1 MTDAEIA
8 RMGEYARQA
17 LDNPALSEALKRL
30 HELALEQF
38 KRTDIRDAEGLKLAR
53 QFAAVTDDF
62 ETILKRMVEGGR
74 GVTFIPELAV
84 KQLTEDKRKLV
95 RSFAIPT
102 PTRHTIIITRRNFIR
117 KSILKL
123 ITADILKSIPAD
135 MLKLKPHQQKV

>member
-74 GVTFIPELAV
+74 RLPHARGGVS
-84 KQLTEDKRKLV
+84 
-95 RSFAIPT
+95 SFTALPDAL
-102 PTRHTIIITRRNFIR
+102 PVSSPRPWGCFQRHE
-117 KSILKL
+117 
-123 ITADILKSIPAD
+123 
-135 MLKLKPHQQKV
+135 PHHP

>member
-1 MTDAEIA
+1 MNDAEIA

-62 ETILKRMVEGGR
+62 ETILKRMVEGGKLAQLNLDKHR
-74 GVTFIPELAV
+74 DESLAKRAFRRVT
-84 KQLTEDKRKLV
+84 R
-95 RSFAIPT
+95 
-102 PTRHTIIITRRNFIR
+102 
-117 KSILKL
+117 
-123 ITADILKSIPAD
+123 
-135 MLKLKPHQQKV
+135 

>member
-17 LDNPALSEALKRL
+17 MDNPALSEAIKRL

-53 QFAAVTDDF
+53 QFASVTDDF

-74 GVTFIPELAV
+74 LA
-84 KQLTEDKRKLV
+84 QINLDKHRDEGAARRVVRKVL
-95 RSFAIPT
+95 R
-102 PTRHTIIITRRNFIR
+102 
-117 KSILKL
+117 
-123 ITADILKSIPAD
+123 
-135 MLKLKPHQQKV
+135 

>member
-1 MTDAEIA
+1 MNDADIA

-62 ETILKRMVEGGR
+62 ETILKRMVEGGK
-74 GVTFIPELAV
+74 LA
-84 KQLTEDKRKLV
+84 QLNLDKHRDEGAARRVVRKVL
-95 RSFAIPT
+95 R
-102 PTRHTIIITRRNFIR
+102 
-117 KSILKL
+117 
-123 ITADILKSIPAD
+123 
-135 MLKLKPHQQKV
+135 

>member
-1 MTDAEIA
+1 MSDAEIA

-62 ETILKRMVEGGR
+62 ETILKRMVEGGK
-74 GVTFIPELAV
+74 LA
-84 KQLTEDKRKLV
+84 QLNLDKHRDEGAARRVVRKVL
-95 RSFAIPT
+95 R
-102 PTRHTIIITRRNFIR
+102 
-117 KSILKL
+117 
-123 ITADILKSIPAD
+123 
-135 MLKLKPHQQKV
+135 

>member
-1 MTDAEIA
+1 MNDAEIA

-62 ETILKRMVEGGR
+62 ETILKRMVEGGK
-74 GVTFIPELAV
+74 LA
-84 KQLTEDKRKLV
+84 QLNMDKHRDEGAARRVVRKVL
-95 RSFAIPT
+95 R
-102 PTRHTIIITRRNFIR
+102 
-117 KSILKL
+117 
-123 ITADILKSIPAD
+123 
-135 MLKLKPHQQKV
+135 

>member
-17 LDNPALSEALKRL
+17 QDNPALSEALKRL

-62 ETILKRMVEGGR
+62 ETILKRMIEGGR
-74 GVTFIPELAV
+74 LA
-84 KQLTEDKRKLV
+84 QINLDKHRDEGAARRVVRKVL
-95 RSFAIPT
+95 R
-102 PTRHTIIITRRNFIR
+102 
-117 KSILKL
+117 
-123 ITADILKSIPAD
+123 
-135 MLKLKPHQQKV
+135 

>member
-1 MTDAEIA
+1 MSDAEIA

-62 ETILKRMVEGGR
+62 EAILKRMVEGGK
-74 GVTFIPELAV
+74 LA
-84 KQLTEDKRKLV
+84 QLNLDKHRDESAARKV
-95 RSFAIPT
+95 A
-102 PTRHTIIITRRNFIR
+102 R
-117 KSILKL
+117 K
-123 ITADILKSIPAD
+123 
-135 MLKLKPHQQKV
+135 VFR

>member
-62 ETILKRMVEGGR
+62 ETILKRMVEGGK
-74 GVTFIPELAV
+74 LA
-84 KQLTEDKRKLV
+84 QLNLDKHRDEGAARRVVRKVL
-95 RSFAIPT
+95 R
-102 PTRHTIIITRRNFIR
+102 
-117 KSILKL
+117 
-123 ITADILKSIPAD
+123 
-135 MLKLKPHQQKV
+135 

>member
-17 LDNPALSEALKRL
+17 LDNPAMSEALKRL

-62 ETILKRMVEGGR
+62 ETILKRMVEGGK
-74 GVTFIPELAV
+74 LA
-84 KQLTEDKRKLV
+84 QINLDKHRDEGAARRVVRKVL
-95 RSFAIPT
+95 R
-102 PTRHTIIITRRNFIR
+102 
-117 KSILKL
+117 
-123 ITADILKSIPAD
+123 
-135 MLKLKPHQQKV
+135 

>member
-17 LDNPALSEALKRL
+17 LDNPALSEAIKRL

-62 ETILKRMVEGGR
+62 ETILKRMVEGGK
-74 GVTFIPELAV
+74 LA
-84 KQLTEDKRKLV
+84 QINLDKHRDEGAARRVVRKVL
-95 RSFAIPT
+95 R
-102 PTRHTIIITRRNFIR
+102 
-117 KSILKL
+117 
-123 ITADILKSIPAD
+123 
-135 MLKLKPHQQKV
+135 

>member
-62 ETILKRMVEGGR
+62 ETILTRMVEGGK
-74 GVTFIPELAV
+74 LA
-84 KQLTEDKRKLV
+84 QLNLDKHRDEGAARRVVRKVL
-95 RSFAIPT
+95 R
-102 PTRHTIIITRRNFIR
+102 
-117 KSILKL
+117 
-123 ITADILKSIPAD
+123 
-135 MLKLKPHQQKV
+135 

>member
-30 HELALEQF
+30 HELVLEQF

-62 ETILKRMVEGGR
+62 ETILTRMVEGGR
-74 GVTFIPELAV
+74 LA
-84 KQLTEDKRKLV
+84 QINLDKHRDEGAARRVVRKVL
-95 RSFAIPT
+95 R
-102 PTRHTIIITRRNFIR
+102 
-117 KSILKL
+117 
-123 ITADILKSIPAD
+123 
-135 MLKLKPHQQKV
+135 

>member
-1 MTDAEIA
+1 MNDAEIA

-62 ETILKRMVEGGR
+62 ETILKRMVEGGK
-74 GVTFIPELAV
+74 LA
-84 KQLTEDKRKLV
+84 QLNLDKHRDEGAARRVVRKVL
-95 RSFAIPT
+95 R
-102 PTRHTIIITRRNFIR
+102 
-117 KSILKL
+117 
-123 ITADILKSIPAD
+123 
-135 MLKLKPHQQKV
+135 

>member
-62 ETILKRMVEGGR
+62 ETILARMVEGGK
-74 GVTFIPELAV
+74 LA
-84 KQLTEDKRKLV
+84 QLNLDKHRDEGAARRVVRKVL
-95 RSFAIPT
+95 R
-102 PTRHTIIITRRNFIR
+102 
-117 KSILKL
+117 
-123 ITADILKSIPAD
+123 
-135 MLKLKPHQQKV
+135 

>member
-17 LDNPALSEALKRL
+17 LDNPALSEAIKRL

-74 GVTFIPELAV
+74 LA
-84 KQLTEDKRKLV
+84 QLNLDKHRDEGAARRVVRKVL
-95 RSFAIPT
+95 R
-102 PTRHTIIITRRNFIR
+102 
-117 KSILKL
+117 
-123 ITADILKSIPAD
+123 
-135 MLKLKPHQQKV
+135 

>member
-53 QFAAVTDDF
+53 QFAAVTNDF
-62 ETILKRMVEGGR
+62 ETILKRMIEGGR
-74 GVTFIPELAV
+74 LA
-84 KQLTEDKRKLV
+84 QINLDKHRDEGAARRVVRKVL
-95 RSFAIPT
+95 R
-102 PTRHTIIITRRNFIR
+102 
-117 KSILKL
+117 
-123 ITADILKSIPAD
+123 
-135 MLKLKPHQQKV
+135 

>member
-62 ETILKRMVEGGR
+62 ETIIKRMIEGGR
-74 GVTFIPELAV
+74 LA
-84 KQLTEDKRKLV
+84 QINLDKHRDEGAARRVVRKVL
-95 RSFAIPT
+95 R
-102 PTRHTIIITRRNFIR
+102 
-117 KSILKL
+117 
-123 ITADILKSIPAD
+123 
-135 MLKLKPHQQKV
+135 

>member
-17 LDNPALSEALKRL
+17 LDNPALNEALKRL

-62 ETILKRMVEGGR
+62 ETILTRMVEGGK
-74 GVTFIPELAV
+74 LA
-84 KQLTEDKRKLV
+84 QLNLDKHRDEGAARRVVRKVL
-95 RSFAIPT
+95 R
-102 PTRHTIIITRRNFIR
+102 
-117 KSILKL
+117 
-123 ITADILKSIPAD
+123 
-135 MLKLKPHQQKV
+135 

>member
-17 LDNPALSEALKRL
+17 LDNPALAEAIKRL

-74 GVTFIPELAV
+74 LA
-84 KQLTEDKRKLV
+84 QINLDKHRDEGAARRVVRKVL
-95 RSFAIPT
+95 R
-102 PTRHTIIITRRNFIR
+102 
-117 KSILKL
+117 
-123 ITADILKSIPAD
+123 
-135 MLKLKPHQQKV
+135 

>member
-1 MTDAEIA
+1 MNDAEIA

-62 ETILKRMVEGGR
+62 ETILTRMVEGGK
-74 GVTFIPELAV
+74 LA
-84 KQLTEDKRKLV
+84 QLNLDKHRDEGAARRVVRKVL
-95 RSFAIPT
+95 R
-102 PTRHTIIITRRNFIR
+102 
-117 KSILKL
+117 
-123 ITADILKSIPAD
+123 
-135 MLKLKPHQQKV
+135 

>member
-17 LDNPALSEALKRL
+17 LDNPAMSEAIKRL

-74 GVTFIPELAV
+74 LA
-84 KQLTEDKRKLV
+84 QINLDKHRDEGTARRVVRKVL
-95 RSFAIPT
+95 R
-102 PTRHTIIITRRNFIR
+102 
-117 KSILKL
+117 
-123 ITADILKSIPAD
+123 
-135 MLKLKPHQQKV
+135 